1 MTLAEKLVEAEAAYH
16 ELLTGKSVVEL
27 RDSNSEMVRYTAANA
42 NRLLNYIQSLKAQI
56 AQGDT
61 PRYEGPMRV
70 FL

>member
-16 ELLTGKSVVEL
+16 DLLMGKSVVEL
-27 RDSNSEMVRYTAANA
+27 RDSNSEMVRYTAAN
-42 NRLLNYIQSLKAQI
+42 RLALQNYIQSLKALI

-61 PRYEGPMRV
+61 PTYSGPMRV